1 MLVWLIDVV
10 SCEGRPEVGASDE
23 RPSFCR
29 TYSDSYILAE
39 SFKEQAFEAMH
50 FVSGPGFFI
59 AELVLDAIS
68 FGVGIELEDRI
79 ISSAYW
85 DLLSFN
91 NDLCSMVRRL

>member
-1 MLVWLIDVV
+1 
-10 SCEGRPEVGASDE
+10 
-23 RPSFCR
+23 
-29 TYSDSYILAE
+29 
-39 SFKEQAFEAMH
+39 MH